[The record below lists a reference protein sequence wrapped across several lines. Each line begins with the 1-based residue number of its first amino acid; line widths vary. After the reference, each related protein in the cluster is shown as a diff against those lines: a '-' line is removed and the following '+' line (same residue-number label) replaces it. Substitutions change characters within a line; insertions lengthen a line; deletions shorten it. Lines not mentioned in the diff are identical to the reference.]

1 MEFSKKRLLFGSLLI
16 VAGLFL
22 WLLLSPNLITL
33 SGEAEAFAS
42 YLNWL
47 GVVFC
52 LLGVGIVIYGV
63 GHLVSE

>member
-33 SGEAEAFAS
+33 SGENGTFVS

-47 GVVFC
+47 GVIFC